1 MNSKHLAFEC
11 AIITITSEETYLM
24 FTTKSFLVLYPTIN
38 CCFASCS
45 PNRRHI
51 HWAIKRHC
59 NRPNNTNSS
68 VVFYS
73 KFSLDYCFYPAVPQ
87 FCSTTRTVR
96 QKTKR
101 NQQNLCRLTRY
112 KLTAKWWPFS
122 SSWLNSN
129 SVYSSKFLD
138 CPNPEFIVLVNKTWL

>member
-1 MNSKHLAFEC
+1 MLYRFFGIKKGKHFWPSTKFNSPTTQKTPQMNSKHLTFEC
-11 AIITITSEETYLM
+11 AIITITSKETYLM

-101 NQQNLCRLTRY
+101 NQQNLRRLTRY
-112 KLTAKWWPFS
+112 KLTAKW
-122 SSWLNSN
+122 
-129 SVYSSKFLD
+129 
-138 CPNPEFIVLVNKTWL
+138 